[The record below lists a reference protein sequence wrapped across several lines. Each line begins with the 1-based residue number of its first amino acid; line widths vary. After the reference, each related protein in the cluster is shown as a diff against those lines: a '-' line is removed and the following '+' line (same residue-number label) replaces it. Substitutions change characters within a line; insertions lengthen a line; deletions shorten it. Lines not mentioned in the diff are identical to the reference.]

1 MFISQV
7 FHARDQNDF
16 IKKWLHATGF
26 VRIQD
31 HYLWKFG
38 MVIMCYNIWV
48 SLDAGGRV
56 RDSVPA
62 VELMTVAYKDGL
74 GREFVPNPHPYVNLT
89 ILPSISGKPHL
100 MRNQNIIMCRSL
112 RRGGFLYKGKLLN
125 PHEKP
130 MQAMA
135 WAIERFTKP
144 GTF

>member
-1 MFISQV
+1 M
-7 FHARDQNDF
+7 
-16 IKKWLHATGF
+16 
-26 VRIQD
+26 
-31 HYLWKFG
+31 
-38 MVIMCYNIWV
+38 
-48 SLDAGGRV
+48 

-62 VELMTVAYKDGL
+62 VELMTVAYKDNL
-74 GREFVPNPHPYVNLT
+74 GREFVPNPHPYVNFT

-112 RRGGFLYKGKLLN
+112 RRGGFTYKGKLLN

-144 GTF
+144 GNFRFRRLEFLGSCILSLCAGSGTMLEASMQLGRDCLAVDIDGL